1 MDTLRIQQEILDVFE
16 TNSIYSFP
24 IDCFSLLR
32 KYGYECLKYSDQNP
46 EKKATC
52 LQVSDDAFRLKKK
65 VYYNDTLQNCRIRFT
80 LMHEL
85 GHHVLNH
92 TGDSQ
97 QNETDANY
105 FASNILAPR
114 LAIHYSECKNAN
126 DVSHIFSMSFS
137 AAEIAFDD
145 YRRWRRYVAY
155 HKMSVLDKAMYRHF
169 FNSNANRFVWHM
181 EQCWDCGREIYNQPG
196 KEFCSVCSAR
206 SGLGHDPDSEASDP
220 LSLDARVLGYI
231 TTI

>member
-1 MDTLRIQQEILDVFE
+1 M
-16 TNSIYSFP
+16 
-24 IDCFSLLR
+24 
-32 KYGYECLKYSDQNP
+32 
-46 EKKATC
+46 
-52 LQVSDDAFRLKKK
+52 
-65 VYYNDTLQNCRIRFT
+65 
-80 LMHEL
+80 
-85 GHHVLNH
+85 NH

-114 LAIHYSECKNAN
+114 IAIHYSECKNAN
-126 DVSHIFSMSFS
+126 DVSHIFSMSYS

-169 FNSNANRFVWHM
+169 FNSNANRFVWHL

-196 KEFCSVCSAR
+196 KEFCSICSAR
-206 SGLGHDPDSEASDP
+206 SGLNPDLDSESYDH
-220 LSLDARVLGYI
+220 LSMDARVLGYI
-231 TTI
+231 TTL